1 MSIYLD
7 SQLPRSMAYD
17 PYNPP
22 IVAYWTLPPD
32 NPAAVER
39 VISAPSAARLR
50 QMCSAVYRRLGKRLP
65 EVVYQNAL
73 TLELYNA
80 GAARVTV
87 EQQLPLVYRDS
98 HGDERVIHRQ
108 RADIIAEYSSGDTV
122 LIEVKANSRTGL
134 SEMDRGQ
141 AQRYTDAL
149 TYLKRPPTLVVL
161 VNFSYAPA
169 ATDVGWEVMPQP
181 LAV

>member
-1 MSIYLD
+1 MKYPLD
-7 SQLPRSMAYD
+7 RQLPRGTVWE

-39 VISAPSAARLR
+39 VIPAPSASRL
-50 QMCSAVYRRLGKRLP
+50 QQICAAVYRRLGKRLP

-73 TLELYNA
+73 ALELYNA
-80 GAARVTV
+80 GASRVTL

-98 HGDERVIHRQ
+98 QGDERVVYRQ
-108 RADIIAEYSSGDTV
+108 RADIIAEYSSGDSV
-122 LIEVKANSRTGL
+122 LIEVKANGSLGL
-134 SEMDRGQ
+134 SGNDKAQ
-141 AQRYTDAL
+141 AQRYADAL
-149 TYLKRPPTLVVL
+149 SYIKQPPTLVVL
-161 VNFSYAPA
+161 VNFSYAVS